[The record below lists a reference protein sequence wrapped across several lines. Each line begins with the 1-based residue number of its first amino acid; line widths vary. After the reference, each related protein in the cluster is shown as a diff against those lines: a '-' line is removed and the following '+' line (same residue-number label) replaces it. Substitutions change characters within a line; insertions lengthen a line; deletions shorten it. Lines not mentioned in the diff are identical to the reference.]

1 MKNKPQILDSD
12 NNYFASMTDLLVGVI
27 FMFIIL
33 IMYLALQSNQ
43 LNMEKNQNNE
53 MIKQLT
59 ESGKTFEQIFIDL
72 NDELQVYKD
81 KVKSIDQ
88 INNELKDEKER
99 ILIKLN
105 KLKSEYD
112 QLVSSDKDY
121 YEIKKKYEYIL
132 NEFES
137 IENLFQL
144 KENLTIQETK
154 IRELTSGL
162 KEQTIEHKKIAFKV
176 LSDYLYK
183 IKNSLEEKD
192 IYLNIIKKE
201 DYFLIR
207 FNYETQYESNHAWED
222 PDFRTQLVKFGDILF
237 ENIDCYI
244 NSNDKKDY
252 YKCSDIKN
260 YSYFP
265 GLYLIQLVGHTD
277 DKKNE
282 SGQLNCEGNTCE
294 KNNFLKSNVVVNPG
308 NEINSYNTN
317 HANNSLLALRRA
329 NHLKNTVWR
338 MFENKIKSLKN
349 SKGFNIIDV
358 KSSAADDLLIINSK
372 SEFDHAK
379 NRRIEIQFWPEE
391 IKLEDILRL
400 NESFM

>member
-183 IKNSLEEKD
+183 IKNSLEQKD

-207 FNYETQYESNHAWED
+207 FNYETQYEPNHAWED

-260 YSYFP
+260 FSYFP

-282 SGQLNCEGNTCE
+282 SGQLNCEGNTCV

-329 NHLKNTVWR
+329 NHLKNTVWW